1 VTTSSSNL
9 TGCAND
15 YWTRSDSIYLSH
27 GDAVRSNA
35 AVQIPDPWPARS
47 ADTNIPMDP
56 VKATRAM
63 DCYRI
68 GQKPADQL
76 GAYSSSFSSA
86 FANDS
91 GKENKNNCDY
101 SGRGSTNGSPVNNGT
116 TPPGNT
122 FEMRGDAPAMM
133 EMRSKQ

>member
-1 VTTSSSNL
+1 MTLSSNL

-101 SGRGSTNGSPVNNGT
+101 FGGGATNGSPVNNGT
-116 TPPGNT
+116 TPPVNT
-122 FEMRGDAPAMM
+122 FEIRGG
-133 EMRSKQ
+133 Q

>member
-1 VTTSSSNL
+1 MRRLQKLFATLLVTAFSSNL

-56 VKATRAM
+56 AKATRAM

-86 FANDS
+86 FTNDS
-91 GKENKNNCDY
+91 AKDNKNNCDY
-101 SGRGSTNGSPVNNGT
+101 SGKGATNGSPINNGT
-116 TPPGNT
+116 TPPVNT
-122 FEMRGDAPAMM
+122 FEIR
-133 EMRSKQ
+133 